1 MNCVHTVYD
10 VDFLLRRN
18 WFLDIND
25 ANELLWSL
33 PDAMFEQIWERR
45 WIYPPRIRI
54 LLQCDRIPDELR
66 SKLKWKVTDPDEN
79 GF

>member
-18 WFLDIND
+18 WFLDINH
-25 ANELLWSL
+25 ANDLLWSL

-45 WIYPPRIRI
+45 WIYHPRIRI

-66 SKLKWKVTDPDEN
+66 SKLKWKVTDLDEN
-79 GF
+79 GL